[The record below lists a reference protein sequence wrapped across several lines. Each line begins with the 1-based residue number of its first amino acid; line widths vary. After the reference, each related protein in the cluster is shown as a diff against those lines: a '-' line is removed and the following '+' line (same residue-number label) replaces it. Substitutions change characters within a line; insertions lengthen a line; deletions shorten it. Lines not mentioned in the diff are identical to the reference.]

1 MKPARGE
8 AKNILKATRAL
19 ALFAFR
25 TMLSIHPR
33 SSELQIK
40 HRQLLPQIANGM
52 FQRIALALHLSE
64 IAEQI

>member
-1 MKPARGE
+1 
-8 AKNILKATRAL
+8 
-19 ALFAFR
+19 
-25 TMLSIHPR
+25 MLSIHPR